1 MWPLPPFQTTQE
13 AHVSMYGSFI
23 VPTQLATASDLTVW
37 MEKPAPTDA
46 TAILR
51 GCTSLVLEATLGA
64 IYDVD
69 PATGL
74 ATDTAVAAALR
85 DATCIQ
91 AAAWISLN
99 IDPLTGGVA
108 QSSKAVKSKKLA
120 SGAIEYSDAEV
131 KATTAARQAAY
142 TSLVPEA
149 ERFLQ
154 QRNLLGTDPMT
165 LG

>member
-1 MWPLPPFQTTQE
+1 M
-13 AHVSMYGSFI
+13 SFA
-23 VPTQLATASDLTVW
+23 VPTTLATASDLTVW
-37 MEKPAPTDA
+37 MEKPAPADA
-46 TAILR
+46 TATLR
-51 GCTSLVLEATLGA
+51 GCTTLVLRATKMA
-64 IYDVD
+64 RYDTD
-69 PATGL
+69 PATGI
-74 ATDTAVAAALR
+74 ATDSLVADALR

-142 TSLVPEA
+142 TALVPEA
-149 ERFLQ
+149 EEFL
-154 QRNLLGTDPMT
+154 RNRGLIGSAVRHS
-165 LG
+165 